1 MSGIEIG
8 GAIPVFLREIHGA
21 ILGRR
26 NLKTTPKRSA
36 ADLFLLMILILLLI
50 LPD

>member
-21 ILGRR
+21 ILWVQK
-26 NLKTTPKRSA
+26 LMTTPKKSVEP
-36 ADLFLLMILILLLI
+36 ISSCS
-50 LPD
+50 